1 MGIKDLNAG
10 HRKRLRDKFKRSG
23 LSGFND
29 YEILELLLTFSIP
42 LKDVKPIA
50 KTLIA
55 EFGSIS
61 EVLDAEISELKNID
75 GIGDISAVLL
85 KLVKSIRTEYHADK
99 LKSMESI
106 SASSDVYDFALEKL
120 AGCKDEKFM
129 AI

>member
-61 EVLDAEISELKNID
+61 EVLDAEHANI
-75 GIGDISAVLL
+75 GSVVPFIGQVSGYG
-85 KLVKSIRTEYHADK
+85 S
-99 LKSMESI
+99 
-106 SASSDVYDFALEKL
+106 L
-120 AGCKDEKFM
+120 AC
-129 AI
+129 